1 MMINRAEKQRAA
13 DPVTQAY
20 EELETQIMQN
30 IIRHVQNYGQLIDSD
45 EWLLQ
50 KLAEL
55 GKLNKEHIQLIAKA
69 AGANRK
75 AVEEMCYDVADLVL
89 ARVEPGLTAY
99 DRVGVL
105 EGTENAVPVHK
116 SKNIQKAVNTVFRQA
131 WDALNKCN
139 TDMLYLAQ
147 DAYQSLVQGIV
158 EKAQEIANKQEF
170 LDILGKH
177 ATAEAVGAESRGQ
190 AICSVIREFNE
201 KGIPAFVDKAGRKW
215 TPEAYVGMTLR
226 STAGNVA
233 TEAMFARM
241 KDRDLNL
248 LQVSSHSGARPKCAR
263 DQGKVFDLDN
273 ESGYTTDGRGKKV
286 RYYPWRSSSYGEPD
300 GLFGINCGHHGTPFL
315 PGVSSRRYF
324 PTDDF
329 AENDRLYKQMQ
340 TQRGLERDVRKQKR
354 LCSLYDEIGD
364 SESFE
369 QAAVTLK
376 SKEARLA
383 AYTKQNGL
391 TRRRDR
397 EQVYGFD
404 RRVSA
409 EAVGKAQTHYKR
421 WARSIGAESGPKTLA
436 GYYDLKYNGTNESR
450 LYKGYVSAVNVG
462 RISPLVGYDTFRE
475 LARQAEKR
483 LVGLKTSDGLEV
495 AGITAHFVDRM
506 IGQQSADSSP
516 RPGIRNGVQLS
527 DIEAALTEP
536 KKIGKIVEDAEGRKS
551 KRYYG
556 DSASVSMNPD
566 TRELIQVQPRRQRHD

>member
-89 ARVEPGLTAY
+89 ARVEPGLTHMTVSVCWRA
-99 DRVGVL
+99 RK
-105 EGTENAVPVHK
+105 TAVPVHK
-116 SKNIQKAVNTVFRQA
+116 SKIPESGANTVFRQA

-263 DQGKVFDLDN
+263 DQGKVFDLD
-273 ESGYTTDGRGKKV
+273 
-286 RYYPWRSSSYGEPD
+286 
-300 GLFGINCGHHGTPFL
+300 
-315 PGVSSRRYF
+315 
-324 PTDDF
+324 
-329 AENDRLYKQMQ
+329 Q
-340 TQRGLERDVRKQKR
+340 
-354 LCSLYDEIGD
+354 
-364 SESFE
+364 
-369 QAAVTLK
+369 
-376 SKEARLA
+376 
-383 AYTKQNGL
+383 
-391 TRRRDR
+391 
-397 EQVYGFD
+397 
-404 RRVSA
+404 
-409 EAVGKAQTHYKR
+409 
-421 WARSIGAESGPKTLA
+421 
-436 GYYDLKYNGTNESR
+436 
-450 LYKGYVSAVNVG
+450 
-462 RISPLVGYDTFRE
+462 
-475 LARQAEKR
+475 
-483 LVGLKTSDGLEV
+483 
-495 AGITAHFVDRM
+495 
-506 IGQQSADSSP
+506 
-516 RPGIRNGVQLS
+516 
-527 DIEAALTEP
+527 
-536 KKIGKIVEDAEGRKS
+536 
-551 KRYYG
+551 
-556 DSASVSMNPD
+556 
-566 TRELIQVQPRRQRHD
+566 